1 MKERSFSRTDGGAA
15 GLTPEQVLASR
26 RRYGANV
33 LTRRKRKGF
42 FRQFLANFGD
52 PIIKILLAA
61 LAVNL
66 IFLFRTSDWTE
77 SVGIAAAVLIATLV
91 STLSQ
96 YGSESAFLEL
106 QKASANALC
115 RVKRAD
121 GIREIPVS
129 ELVVGDLVLLEAGEK
144 IPADGV
150 LLSGKLS
157 VDQSALNGESAET
170 EKIPVF
176 SGGEWDLSHKDQL
189 FCGSIVSAGDGIMRV
204 GRVGD
209 KTFYGGLAG
218 EMQEEP
224 PESPLRVKL
233 AGLAGTLSRLGYLAA
248 ILIAVADLFNSFLID
263 NGMNFAAAWSDFCT
277 WKVCLPRLLH
287 ALTLAIAIVVVAVP
301 EGLPMMIAV
310 VLSSNMLRMIK
321 DKVMVRKPVGIEASG
336 GLNILF
342 TDKTGTLTKGELEAV
357 RFVEGDGQVCADVRE
372 CSPTVGELLRLS
384 ACFNT
389 ACVLSSSGVM
399 GGNATDRALMKSIL
413 PLDFRVENYER
424 LTALP
429 FDSAYK
435 FSAASVRGADGRM
448 PLFGEKCTFVKG
460 APEKILPFCTEF
472 VDANGELHSFDGEA
486 AGRKQRAMTERAMRV
501 LAVAVSRKEVN
512 GEKDLREL
520 TFVALIGIRDDLRKE
535 VPAAI
540 REVTDA
546 GIQVVMITGDNI
558 ETAKAV
564 AEEAGLMTP
573 TPEGEAPLA
582 VTGKELSA
590 MTDAQVTA
598 LLPRL
603 RVVARALPTDKSRL
617 VRLAQASGMVT
628 GMTGDGINDAAAL
641 KKADV
646 GFAMGTGTDVA
657 KEAGDI
663 VILDNN
669 FASIARAIR
678 YGRTIFK
685 SIRKFVVFQLTMNL
699 CAVGVSLVA
708 PFLGFDTPVT
718 VIQMLWINI
727 IMDTLA
733 GLAFAG
739 EPALPEY
746 MEETPIRRGEPVL
759 NRQMAA
765 RILFMGLYTVG
776 LCLLFLKAPVFRRLF
791 RWEENP
797 VYFYTAFFALFVF
810 SGIFNAFN
818 ARTERLNLFSHLGKN
833 KLFVVFIL
841 LVMAVQL
848 LLIYFGGEAFRCA
861 GLTAKEL
868 ALTLLLACTVI
879 PADFL
884 RKVLVKKF
892 AGASARK
899 TTAGRELRRKKS
911 AGPCAPAVNRSQS

>member
-1 MKERSFSRTDGGAA
+1 
-15 GLTPEQVLASR
+15 
-26 RRYGANV
+26 
-33 LTRRKRKGF
+33 
-42 FRQFLANFGD
+42 
-52 PIIKILLAA
+52 
-61 LAVNL
+61 
-66 IFLFRTSDWTE
+66 
-77 SVGIAAAVLIATLV
+77 
-91 STLSQ
+91 
-96 YGSESAFLEL
+96 
-106 QKASANALC
+106 
-115 RVKRAD
+115 
-121 GIREIPVS
+121 
-129 ELVVGDLVLLEAGEK
+129 
-144 IPADGV
+144 
-150 LLSGKLS
+150 
-157 VDQSALNGESAET
+157 
-170 EKIPVF
+170 
-176 SGGEWDLSHKDQL
+176 
-189 FCGSIVSAGDGIMRV
+189 
-204 GRVGD
+204 
-209 KTFYGGLAG
+209 
-218 EMQEEP
+218 
-224 PESPLRVKL
+224 
-233 AGLAGTLSRLGYLAA
+233 
-248 ILIAVADLFNSFLID
+248 
-263 NGMNFAAAWSDFCT
+263 
-277 WKVCLPRLLH
+277 
-287 ALTLAIAIVVVAVP
+287 
-301 EGLPMMIAV
+301 
-310 VLSSNMLRMIK
+310 
-321 DKVMVRKPVGIEASG
+321 
-336 GLNILF
+336 
-342 TDKTGTLTKGELEAV
+342 
-357 RFVEGDGQVCADVRE
+357 
-372 CSPTVGELLRLS
+372 
-384 ACFNT
+384 
-389 ACVLSSSGVM
+389 
-399 GGNATDRALMKSIL
+399 
-413 PLDFRVENYER
+413 
-424 LTALP
+424 
-429 FDSAYK
+429 
-435 FSAASVRGADGRM
+435 
-448 PLFGEKCTFVKG
+448 
-460 APEKILPFCTEF
+460 
-472 VDANGELHSFDGEA
+472 
-486 AGRKQRAMTERAMRV
+486 MTERAMRV

-564 AEEAGLMTP
+564 AEEAGLMMP

-746 MEETPIRRGEPVL
+746 MEEAPIRRGEPVL

-776 LCLLFLKAPVFRRLF
+776 LCLLFLKAPVFRKLF

-810 SGIFNAFN
+810 
-818 ARTERLNLFSHLGKN
+818 REFSTHST
-833 KLFVVFIL
+833 
-841 LVMAVQL
+841 
-848 LLIYFGGEAFRCA
+848 R
-861 GLTAKEL
+861 
-868 ALTLLLACTVI
+868 
-879 PADFL
+879 
-884 RKVLVKKF
+884 
-892 AGASARK
+892 
-899 TTAGRELRRKKS
+899 GRN
-911 AGPCAPAVNRSQS
+911 G